1 MSSAGMLL
9 DGYQLTVI
17 ALAILIMKPSLSLT
31 SFQSSLLIDSLIL
44 GTIVGAVTVGYLS
57 DLFGRKRIYMFNLLF
72 FTVFGLA
79 SIVTSSVNLIVVF
92 RILMGISIGADYP
105 VSNSYIAEMA
115 PEGFRGKFLSFSAVA
130 FVIGAVSSALVA
142 FIFFYIHA
150 PDSSW
155 RYLIGIGL
163 IPAVIVLIMRFS
175 MPESRMWKDSKASG
189 KSVRVR
195 GMFNGSS
202 GKFTILTSV
211 VWFIYDMGAFGVG
224 LLVPT
229 ILSLSGLKSN
239 SDNALITTFFLIIGL
254 IGGIIVIML
263 IDRLGRKN
271 LQIVG
276 FLAMGITLML
286 IPEFFFTAL
295 ISVLAIAEFSNS
307 FPAATVGIFPAEL
320 ATTNFRSSAYGLAAT
335 TGKFGAVVGVLL
347 IGSQV
352 TGSNLHMFIIFGIVM
367 LIGMVLT
374 LLLPET
380 RNIKLDQV
388 VKAELGVFD

>member
-17 ALAILIMKPSLSLT
+17 ALAILIMKPDLSLT
-31 SFQSSLLIDSLIL
+31 PLQSSLLIDSLIL
-44 GTIVGAVTVGYLS
+44 GTIIGAVTVGYLS

-72 FTVFGLA
+72 FTIFGLA
-79 SIVTSSVNLIVVF
+79 SIITSSVNLIVLF

-115 PEGFRGKFLSFSAVA
+115 PDGFRGKFLSFSAVA

-175 MPESRMWKDSKASG
+175 MPESRMWKDAKASG

-229 ILSLSGLKSN
+229 ILSLSGLRSN
-239 SDNALITTFFLIIGL
+239 SDNALVTTFFLIIGL

-263 IDRLGRKN
+263 IDRIGRRN
-271 LQIVG
+271 LQILG

-352 TGSNLHMFIIFGIVM
+352 TESNLHMFFIFGIVM